1 MQDFFH
7 PQYVKHKQRE
17 KPPFVPLTSS
27 LAVTSQALHQTW
39 IRQGKADSPAKQGWN
54 QTDFHEFSWED
65 RNIHYQWNFIAGK
78 IHVSDLLESMIFS
91 IIPMGHPL
99 EIRGICREYCWF
111 FFGGV
116 GLLMQI
122 QVGLVWGNSN
132 VWVFHSL
139 FGRTSYT
146 LLQFQCGFGF
156 GAKKEVQYRGIP
168 FEHIWKRRT
177 MNHPKNSNTLNLIKK
192 SQWYTGWWFGTFRL
206 FFHIYIWLY
215 TYIYIYWE

>member
-99 EIRGICREYCWF
+99 EIRGICREYCCIFWGGLGCLCKSKWVWF
-111 FFGGV
+111 GEIAMFGSFIAYSGEHHRLCCNFNV
-116 GLLMQI
+116 
-122 QVGLVWGNSN
+122 VLVLG
-132 VWVFHSL
+132 
-139 FGRTSYT
+139 
-146 LLQFQCGFGF
+146 
-156 GAKKEVQYRGIP
+156 
-168 FEHIWKRRT
+168 WKRRCHT
-177 MNHPKNSNTLNLIKK
+177 GVSHSNIFEKGGPWTIQKIATHL
-192 SQWYTGWWFGTFRL
+192 T
-206 FFHIYIWLY
+206 
-215 TYIYIYWE
+215 